1 MISRRVGVLI
11 RTVSQLSLQR
21 LRTFSSSSSS
31 THPRLSTFFSD
42 EAEGGSAAYR
52 RVLKTQRPTMIEWEP
67 DLVNSVN
74 LIGSVDR
81 PLKRYQPMTNEIGV
95 YTLLSVKGAPD
106 SNHYFRILLAMQGDM
121 ATLCEKHL
129 KLNDYIYVSGRLKSY
144 TKADHNGDLRICYK
158 VDVKDLNYVA
168 KRGSRVT
175 SQKSEK
181 LQSGQANPGEA
192 GMEKYQ
198 NRLYLWHVFFTNPH
212 EWWDNRKDKKY
223 PNSPDFKHKD
233 TGEVLWFQPNDPPW
247 IKKQL
252 QLIDSKMA
260 EQGLRGDVRS
270 RSKVSTWV
278 YDDFGP
284 NLGL

>member
-1 MISRRVGVLI
+1 MISRRVGSLI

-21 LRTFSSSSSS
+21 LCTFSSSSSS
-31 THPRLSTFFSD
+31 THPRLSNFFSD

-52 RVLKTQRPTMIEWEP
+52 RVLKTQRPTTIDVE
-67 DLVNSVN
+67 
-74 LIGSVDR
+74 
-81 PLKRYQPMTNEIGV
+81 
-95 YTLLSVKGAPD
+95 GAPD

-121 ATLCEKHL
+121 ATVCEKHL
-129 KLNDYIYVSGRLKSY
+129 EPNDYIYVSGRLNSY
-144 TKADHNGDLRICYK
+144 TKADHNGDLRIRYK

-168 KRGSRVT
+168 KRGSRVA

-233 TGEVLWFQPNDPPW
+233 TGEALWFQPNDPPW

-252 QLIDSKMA
+252 KLIDSKMA
-260 EQGLRGDVRS
+260 EQDFRGDVRS

>member
-1 MISRRVGVLI
+1 MISRRVGILI

-21 LRTFSSSSSS
+21 LCTFSSSSSS
-31 THPRLSTFFSD
+31 THPRLSNFFSD

-52 RVLKTQRPTMIEWEP
+52 RVLKTQRPTTIEWEP
-67 DLVNSVN
+67 YLVNSVN
-74 LIGSVDR
+74 FIGSVVF
-81 PLKRYQPMTNEIGV
+81 PLKRYPSEIGV
-95 YTLLSVKGAPD
+95 YTLLSVEGAPD

-121 ATLCEKHL
+121 ATVCEKHL
-129 KLNDYIYVSGRLKSY
+129 EPNDYIYVSGRLNSY
-144 TKADHNGDLRICYK
+144 TKADHNGDLRIRYK

-168 KRGSRVT
+168 KRGSRVA

-233 TGEVLWFQPNDPPW
+233 TGEALWFQPNDPPW

-252 QLIDSKMA
+252 KLIDSKMA
-260 EQGLRGDVRS
+260 EQDLRGDVRS